1 MLAMAISLQ
10 HYMQNQVSTE
20 MMTQIETAWLN
31 KHWERL
37 QQPDSRTPRQV
48 LRAYADDNNLTVTDI
63 DNQLDWNTWND
74 DLQEEPNTDT
84 NRE

>member
-10 HYMQNQVSTE
+10 RYMRNQISAE

-31 KHWERL
+31 KHRERL
-37 QQPDSRTPRQV
+37 QQPDTRTPRQV
-48 LRAYADDNNLTVTDI
+48 LRAYADDNDLTMADI

-74 DLQEEPNTDT
+74 DSQEEPHDDT
-84 NRE
+84 NNE